1 MDQQSQAS
9 GGYGQKAHASIADD
23 VDALIMALNQHAQS
37 GPFSRANNIKLSDEV
52 PSLNLIVNTGAQ
64 SSFVPSTFPL
74 DTRTHDPTDIIYPGG
89 GKVKTTEAGVLD
101 SDICFKVPG
110 LTSGLLSPSAMADSL
125 VTIFDNQLS
134 IFQPNEQIAHAFK
147 TFVLNN
153 SSKLFTTSRRDSDN
167 MFRLPL
173 AIFQPDNEAM
183 KCCLTRYIL
192 HYTP

>member
-1 MDQQSQAS
+1 
-9 GGYGQKAHASIADD
+9 
-23 VDALIMALNQHAQS
+23 MAKTPTPLSPMTLNSKKDSPDHSTKSTPSSRQS

-52 PSLNLIVNTGAQ
+52 PSLNLIFDTGAQ

-74 DTRTHDPTDIIYPGG
+74 DTRPHDPTDVIYPGG
-89 GKVKTTEAGVLD
+89 EKVQATEAGVLG

-110 LTSGLLSPSAMADSL
+110 LTSGLLSSSAVADSL

-134 IFQPNEQIAHAFK
+134 IFQTTERIAQAFK
-147 TFVLNN
+147 TFLLDN